1 MALSDRL
8 IRLASRRPLPRRT
21 LRLRLTILYGGLFL
35 ASGAG
40 LLAITYVLVAHATVR
55 PAYVRGSIDLAVR
68 DSRMAIRS
76 FSTTLHS
83 SAGHAVVASVIRG
96 QRIADL
102 HQLVIW
108 SGIALAI
115 MAIIAAGLG
124 WIVAGRALGPLRT
137 ITATT
142 REISATNLH
151 RRLALQGPDD
161 ELKDLGETID
171 ALLGRLED
179 SLQAQRAF
187 VANASHELRTPLTL
201 SRAMLQFALADP
213 ALTFDSLKATCTEVL
228 DAGAEHEQLLEALLT
243 LAQSQQRIERSQT
256 FDLVPIVQDVIRAR
270 RKAAAAHNV
279 TIHSALHPATVS
291 GDPRLAR
298 QLASNLLDNALLH
311 NHPGG
316 EVRVTTDADTRGATL
331 VVQNTGPRVPA
342 DEVQRLL
349 QPFRRLETDR
359 TAQSPGHGLGLSI
372 VAAIAAA
379 HHATLDIQ
387 AKRNGGLHI
396 NVGFP
401 KPPGS
406 RHPPA
411 VDKAEELSLPVVR

>member
-1 MALSDRL
+1 MV
-8 IRLASRRPLPRRT
+8 
-21 LRLRLTILYGGLFL
+21 YGGLFL

-55 PAYVRGSIDLAVR
+55 PAYVRDSVDLGGAR
-68 DSRMAIRS
+68 LPHGHRS
-76 FSTTLHS
+76 FSATLHS
-83 SAGHAVVASVIRG
+83 SAGEAVVASVIRG
-96 QRIADL
+96 QRISDL
-102 HQLVIW
+102 HQLVTW
-108 SGIALAI
+108 SGLALAI

-124 WIVAGRALGPLRT
+124 WVVAGRALGPLRT

-151 RRLALQGPDD
+151 RRLALHGPDD

-171 ALLGRLED
+171 ALLARLED
-179 SLQAQRAF
+179 SFQAQRAF

-213 ALTFDSLKATCTEVL
+213 ALTFDSLKATCAEVL

-243 LAQSQQRIERSQT
+243 LAQSQQRIDRSQT

-270 RKAAAAHNV
+270 RKAAAAHNI

-316 EVRVTTDADTRGATL
+316 EIRVTTDADARDATL

-349 QPFRRLETDR
+349 QPFRRLDTDR

-379 HHATLDIQ
+379 HHATLNIQ

-406 RHPPA
+406 PHPPA
-411 VDKAEELSLPVVR
+411 VDKAQELSLPVVR